1 MFLFLLTLYNY
12 QFFLGHNLVK
22 EVSLEADLTYT
33 NEKNLNETMK
43 SLIGLEMYNID
54 LRELK
59 DLIEDQ
65 PWVKNAQIILNPP
78 SNVIIRIIEHKA
90 MYLWNNQQYVNYDG
104 DFFITPNFP
113 VNDILKL
120 SSDQYSHKHM
130 YGLYISINEML
141 LDLDIDVTSLNNKND
156 MIFIKSKNLNIVSR
170 HSNYKPKLEEF
181 VSVYDQF
188 QETYKSK
195 KPLNIDLRYP
205 TGFAVH

>member
-1 MFLFLLTLYNY
+1 
-12 QFFLGHNLVK
+12 
-22 EVSLEADLTYT
+22 
-33 NEKNLNETMK
+33 
-43 SLIGLEMYNID
+43 
-54 LRELK
+54 
-59 DLIEDQ
+59 
-65 PWVKNAQIILNPP
+65 
-78 SNVIIRIIEHKA
+78 
-90 MYLWNNQQYVNYDG
+90 
-104 DFFITPNFP
+104 
-113 VNDILKL
+113 
-120 SSDQYSHKHM
+120 M